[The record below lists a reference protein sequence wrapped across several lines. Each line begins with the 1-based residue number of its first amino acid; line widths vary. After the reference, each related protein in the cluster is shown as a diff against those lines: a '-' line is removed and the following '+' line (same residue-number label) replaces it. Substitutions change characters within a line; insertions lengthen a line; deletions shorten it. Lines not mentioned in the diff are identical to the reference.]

1 MHDTLAAAS
10 ASLRW
15 SRPENM
21 MASMLMDAI
30 AFSSTMRRPLREQR
44 IRRDDGKRD
53 VFRCSAWL
61 WHSRTAVENL
71 RQRFR
76 IARKAESR
84 HNDVEI
90 GGDLGNSGNR
100 SCQESLTSTKLR
112 SKTSPEG
119 QKLLDVSIRHR
130 IPHLHQCGG
139 YGRCT
144 TCRVQILDG
153 LSNVS
158 PLGGVEQKVFF

>member
-1 MHDTLAAAS
+1 MMVAPKSNSGLMHGTLAAAS

-30 AFSSTMRRPLREQR
+30 AFSSIMRRPLREQR

-61 WHSRTAVENL
+61 WHSRTTVENL

-90 GGDLGNSGNR
+90 GGDLGNLGNR
-100 SCQESLTSTKLR
+100 SCQESLTSTKPR
-112 SKTSPEG
+112 SKTSP
-119 QKLLDVSIRHR
+119 KVKNSLTYLIRHR
-130 IPHLHQCGG
+130 IPPLHQCGG

-144 TCRVQILDG
+144 TCRV
-153 LSNVS
+153 
-158 PLGGVEQKVFF
+158 

>member
-1 MHDTLAAAS
+1 MMVAPKSNSGLMHDTLAAAS

-21 MASMLMDAI
+21 MANMLMDAI
-30 AFSSTMRRPLREQR
+30 AFSSIMRRPLREQR

-84 HNDVEI
+84 HNDDEI
-90 GGDLGNSGNR
+90 GGDLANAEGSR
-100 SCQESLTSTKLR
+100 SCQ
-112 SKTSPEG
+112 
-119 QKLLDVSIRHR
+119 
-130 IPHLHQCGG
+130 
-139 YGRCT
+139 
-144 TCRVQILDG
+144 
-153 LSNVS
+153 
-158 PLGGVEQKVFF
+158 